1 MVLNMANT
9 RGAAIPPPL
18 TSAQIR
24 AARALI
30 RWSAED
36 LARHSTVG
44 VTTIRRAELMPSATV
59 MTRAN
64 DQAIRRALEQAGVD
78 FIDAEKGGPG
88 VRLRV
93 PPTET

>member
-1 MVLNMANT
+1 
-9 RGAAIPPPL
+9 L

-36 LARHSTVG
+36 LARHSAVS
-44 VTTIRRAELMPSATV
+44 VTTIRRAELMPSATAL
-59 MTRAN
+59 TRAN
-64 DQAIRRALEQAGVD
+64 DQAIRRALESAGVE

-93 PPTET
+93 APT

>member
-1 MVLNMANT
+1 M
-9 RGAAIPPPL
+9 RPPSL

-36 LARHSTVG
+36 LARHSEVS
-44 VTTIRRAELMPSATV
+44 VTTVRRAELMPSATAL
-59 MTRAN
+59 TRAN
-64 DQAIRRALEQAGVD
+64 DQAIRRALELAGVE

-88 VRLRV
+88 VRLRT
-93 PPTET
+93 PPAEK